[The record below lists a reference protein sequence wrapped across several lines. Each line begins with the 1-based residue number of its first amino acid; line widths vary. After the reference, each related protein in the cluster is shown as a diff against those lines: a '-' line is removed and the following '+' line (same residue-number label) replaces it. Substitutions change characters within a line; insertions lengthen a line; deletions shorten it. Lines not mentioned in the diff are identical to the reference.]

1 MQVLTIYDDAHDIQ
15 IFKPKAKRLFPHK
28 KYKRQE
34 ASSKSNNNYTH
45 PYYLNNCD
53 KENHSYLD
61 NISIEEINND
71 FIKLNQKLEEEIL
84 YNEIMDILLNPKK
97 IISKRRKKSKQIV

>member
-34 ASSKSNNNYTH
+34 ASSKNNNNYIYS
-45 PYYLNNCD
+45 YYLNNCD